1 MFMLHTMECAETS
14 ITCMSWSAKTCPEL
28 YKGPTG
34 TADMMYLLVHVCSE
48 GEEAA
53 RVVVVF

>member
-14 ITCMSWSAKTCPEL
+14 ITCMSCPEL
-28 YKGPTG
+28 YKAPTG